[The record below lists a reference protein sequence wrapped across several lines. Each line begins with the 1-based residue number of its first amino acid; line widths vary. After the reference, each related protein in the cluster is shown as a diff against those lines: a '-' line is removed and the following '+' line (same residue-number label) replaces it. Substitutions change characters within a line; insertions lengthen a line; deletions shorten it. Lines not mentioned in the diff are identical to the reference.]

1 VTRRPLISISLGDP
15 GGIGPEIV
23 VAALKDRA
31 VAAQARYAIHGSS
44 SALLAAAEALSVE
57 PVWWRVDARR
67 DDLAES
73 AAGHDVVL
81 YDSDPELV
89 EQGRPTEFEHRATK
103 LGGALSFRWVEAA
116 IADARRDP
124 GDPRRAGAVVTAP
137 ISKEAWSLA
146 GKGRWPGH
154 TELFAHRFKAPRYA
168 MMFVGDRLRVVLATV
183 HVPLMD
189 VRNELT
195 IGAVHTAIDLGHDAC
210 TRLGI
215 RHPRIAVAGLNP
227 HAGEGGLMGD
237 EEARIIAPAIE
248 LAGEHG
254 IDVSGPYPGDTVFN
268 AAVAGR
274 FDLVVAMYH
283 DQGLI
288 PVKLLERDLAV
299 NTTLGLPVPRTSPD
313 HGTAFDI
320 AGTGRANPGSMV
332 SSLRLAARLA
342 VTNAPD
348 GAATRSGR

>member
-1 VTRRPLISISLGDP
+1 MTQRPLISISLGDP
-15 GGIGPEIV
+15 GGIGPEVI
-23 VAALKDRA
+23 VAALQDRA

-44 SALLAAAEALSVE
+44 SALLAAAEAVNVE
-57 PVWWRVDARR
+57 PFWWRVDARR

-73 AAGHDVVL
+73 ATGHDVVL
-81 YDSDPELV
+81 NDSDPELI
-89 EQGRPTEFEHRATK
+89 EQGHPTEFERRATR

-116 IADARRDP
+116 IADAKRDA
-124 GDPRRAGAVVTAP
+124 GDPRRADAVVTGP
-137 ISKEAWSLA
+137 ISKEAWSMA
-146 GKGRWPGH
+146 GRGKWPGH
-154 TELFAHRFKAPRYA
+154 TELFAHRFRATRHA
-168 MMFVGDRLRVVLATV
+168 MMFVGDKLRVVLATV
-183 HVPLMD
+183 HIPLMD

-210 TRLGI
+210 GRLGI
-215 RHPRIAVAGLNP
+215 RSPRIAVAGLNP
-227 HAGEGGLMGD
+227 HAGERGLMGD
-237 EEARIIAPAIE
+237 EEQRIIAPAIE
-248 LAGEHG
+248 LAAEHG
-254 IDVSGPYPGDTVFN
+254 IDVSGPYPGDTIFN

-320 AGTGRANPGSMV
+320 AGTGKADPGSMV
-332 SSLRLAARLA
+332 SSLRLAARMA
-342 VTNAPD
+342 VTNTTDAS
-348 GAATRSGR
+348 TRQ